1 MWTHFCKWLG
11 FVQFSVLSAHF
22 PLVLK
27 HIPPDQPWCA
37 NIWLGLKPC
46 WAYSLSHCVLWK
58 MTGAQMM
65 WLTCSYSFVP
75 DFLAYSFTSIN
86 QQGCCARCWRHV
98 CFHPC
103 LHACL
108 RFPIFASDTASRA
121 KIWFIQHAV
130 KCWKHGLAIERR
142 TSAWC
147 NLMQGAIC
155 GNKIMAKFRRPVAW
169 LHDRLGHELFGNI
182 E

>member
-1 MWTHFCKWLG
+1 
-11 FVQFSVLSAHF
+11 
-22 PLVLK
+22 
-27 HIPPDQPWCA
+27 
-37 NIWLGLKPC
+37 
-46 WAYSLSHCVLWK
+46 
-58 MTGAQMM
+58 MM

-75 DFLAYSFTSIN
+75 GFLAYSFTSIN
-86 QQGCCARCWRHV
+86 EQGCCARCWRHFCV
-98 CFHPC
+98 HPY

-155 GNKIMAKFRRPVAW
+155 GNKIMAKIRRPVAW
-169 LHDRLGHELFGNI
+169 LHDKVGPWTLWKHRIAPCIRSALTCVILNVCTWCRLIWSKMIQEFCAKRARKRAKRAQKGAKRARKKKCTT
-182 E
+182 